1 MSNPYTDVLG
11 FGRLFSDSPTLL
23 REAQLDRWMG

>member
-11 FGRLFSDSPTLL
+11 SGRLFSDSPTLL
-23 REAQLDRWMG
+23 CEVQLERWMG